1 MSKNSHIY
9 SEQLK
14 FGAYYSY
21 DKDNKKVYD
30 IKTMREDFRKLVK
43 KLK

>member
-1 MSKNSHIY
+1 MSENSHIY
-9 SEQLK
+9 REQLK
-14 FGAYYSY
+14 LGAYYSY